1 MKNFPQKLLL
11 SSSFIHNLKS
21 NYKKVLI
28 DFILIPSL
36 KNTKKLLESIYLSFY
51 LHYWNN
57 KKSIRII
64 NKINLDLTL

>member
-21 NYKKVLI
+21 NYKKKFLI

-36 KNTKKLLESIYLSFY
+36 KNTKKITKIYLSFF
-51 LHYWNN
+51 L
-57 KKSIRII
+57 SP
-64 NKINLDLTL
+64 LLEG